1 MSEGELE
8 RRVRGL
14 REKYGAET
22 NIAAFH
28 KSWASLDL
36 DARRKWIEDAK
47 SMGESIALGGPNPSN
62 QPILA
67 RVLSLSLS
75 LSLSLFSRGAPAD
88 ALPPPFPPTAVKEGP
103 LGSVCPLPADRVLSR
118 APRVTPEV
126 LESPPSMSPLL
137 RGALL
142 GSGMAVPLPP
152 HLGGHGGKEDYV
164 RMAARLGPRLAT
176 AEEERAFEAFHGRV
190 WESCRAYFMCCF
202 AVALCKRAAL
212 P

>member
-1 MSEGELE
+1 MLSEGELE

-88 ALPPPFPPTAVKEGP
+88 ALPPRFPRPQSRRRP
-103 LGSVCPLPADRVLSR
+103 SWCSVCPLP
-118 APRVTPEV
+118 
-126 LESPPSMSPLL
+126 
-137 RGALL
+137 
-142 GSGMAVPLPP
+142 
-152 HLGGHGGKEDYV
+152 
-164 RMAARLGPRLAT
+164 
-176 AEEERAFEAFHGRV
+176 
-190 WESCRAYFMCCF
+190 C
-202 AVALCKRAAL
+202 
-212 P
+212 